1 MFCASSG
8 GVGGMEDICVK
19 DGATSRLAK
28 FISTLQFEDLPQ
40 ATVEKA
46 KETILDYLG
55 ALLAGYIRG
64 SRLSESLTELLI
76 NNGGAQ
82 EATFIGPNVKVPVIN
97 AALGNG
103 VLSHVVEL
111 DDGHRIARGHPG
123 VTVISSALAAA
134 EYLQAGGKELI
145 TAIVAGYDVFVRVA
159 SAVNPSHLERGFHT
173 TGTCGTLAAA
183 AAAAKLFALNPEE
196 TDNALGLA
204 GIQAAGLLEVT
215 IDGQMAKPLHAGK
228 AAQAGVLA
236 ALLARDGARGPRSV
250 IEGKKGFAR
259 AMADAWEPELLCK
272 GLGEVFHI
280 DNSYVKLY
288 PSCRHTH
295 SPVDAVLALRKE
307 YNFSPSDVD
316 SILIKIYPT
325 AISFAGEIYK
335 PKTPEEAKFSI
346 PYCACAALVKGRY
359 GLRELEADCLHDG
372 TIQALTERVVIE
384 PDPSLESL
392 QPKRKGAEV
401 HITLKDGRKLEKRI
415 DLPRGEVENPV
426 SREELIMK
434 FENCVEDYFAE
445 ETRERVI
452 NRVFGIDELDDIRA
466 LIAMF

>member
-1 MFCASSG
+1 
-8 GVGGMEDICVK
+8 MEDICVK

-173 TGTCGTLAAA
+173 TGTRDPGCHRCCSQTVCLKPGRDGQC
-183 AAAAKLFALNPEE
+183 P
-196 TDNALGLA
+196 GP
-204 GIQAAGLLEVT
+204 GRHPGSGLLEVT

-316 SILIKIYPT
+316 SILIKTYPT